1 MDFQQNLITTIH
13 DYTLALQDPVQ
24 LQQGLRDKPTTI
36 LIPCLMEEFRRPA
49 LRLIRSVLQ
58 ELEGLHQL
66 VIALS
71 AGSVEE
77 VREAE
82 QFFADMP
89 FPVHVQWTNAPA
101 VKELLSGFMTR
112 GWISWGHGQ
121 GVGRLARAGCRDP

>member
-71 AGSVEE
+71 AGSVE
-77 VREAE
+77 
-82 QFFADMP
+82 
-89 FPVHVQWTNAPA
+89 
-101 VKELLSGFMTR
+101 
-112 GWISWGHGQ
+112 
-121 GVGRLARAGCRDP
+121 

>member
-13 DYTLALQDPVQ
+13 DYTLALQDPLQ
-24 LQQGLRDKPTTI
+24 LRQGLRDKPTTI

-66 VIALS
+66 VIALAAS
-71 AGSVEE
+71 SLEE

-82 QFFADMP
+82 QFFSEMP
-89 FPVHVQWTNAPA
+89 
-101 VKELLSGFMTR
+101 LSL
-112 GWISWGHGQ
+112 IHI
-121 GVGRLARAGCRDP
+121 